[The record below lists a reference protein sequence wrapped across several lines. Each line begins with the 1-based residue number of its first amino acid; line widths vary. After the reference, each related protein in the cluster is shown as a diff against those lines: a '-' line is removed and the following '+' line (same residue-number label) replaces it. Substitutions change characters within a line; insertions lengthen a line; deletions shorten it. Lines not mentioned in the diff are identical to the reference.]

1 MSIGILLAEDHTI
14 VRQGLCS
21 LIETQSDM
29 HVVGAAENG
38 LQAVA
43 MAMELQ
49 PDVVL
54 MDVRLPALNGIEA
67 TGRIKAQK
75 EDIKVLALSMHAD
88 REFIMGMVNAG
99 ASGYLLKDCI
109 VDDLVKA
116 IRCVVKGDSYL
127 CPRATAIVLE
137 WRTEGTTS
145 SGHRLDIPLRDREI
159 EVLKLLTEGRT
170 AKGISLDL
178 GMSVKTIEGNRRQ
191 IMNKLGIDN
200 IPGLVK
206 YAIGK
211 GLTALEF
218 EVR

>member
-21 LIETQSDM
+21 LIEKQSDM
-29 HVVGAAENG
+29 QVVGEAENG
-38 LQAVA
+38 VQAVE

-49 PDVVL
+49 PDVVV
-54 MDVRLPALNGIEA
+54 MDVTLPGLNGIEA
-67 TGRIKAQK
+67 TGRIKTQK
-75 EDIKVLALSMHAD
+75 EGIKVLALSVHAD
-88 REFIMGMVNAG
+88 REFIMGMVNKG

-137 WRTEGTTS
+137 SRAEDTTS
-145 SGHRLDIPLRDREI
+145 SGHRLDIPLRDHEI
-159 EVLKLLTEGRT
+159 EVLELLAEGKT
-170 AKGISLDL
+170 AKEISLDL
-178 GMSVKTIEGNRRQ
+178 GMSVKTIEGNRRR